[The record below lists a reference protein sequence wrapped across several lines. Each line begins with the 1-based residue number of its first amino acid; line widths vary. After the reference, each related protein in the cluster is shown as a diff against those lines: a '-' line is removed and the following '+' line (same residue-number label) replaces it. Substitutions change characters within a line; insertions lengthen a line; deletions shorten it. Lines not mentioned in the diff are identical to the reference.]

1 MTTLNT
7 LQSAGE
13 VQCGKKNRTRPR
25 LCLESFLL
33 EGLRNLK
40 ERYCCITCAIA
51 RELTCKSVF
60 RFPLS
65 VVKGGYYLKADPAG
79 V

>member
-7 LQSAGE
+7 LQSAGAD
-13 VQCGKKNRTRPR
+13 QCGGKIGRGPR
-25 LCLESFLL
+25 LCLESFRL
-33 EGLRNLK
+33 EGLRSLK
-40 ERYCCITCAIA
+40 ERYCCVTCAIA

-79 V
+79 I